1 VEINDR
7 GTIMRPRFIGII
19 LCVMAIGA
27 RAESPWDGLWYLDK
41 AKSRFAE
48 HHVALERL
56 PNGMWQY
63 TVGPRWQCLP
73 STAGHIPKRMHQIS
87 R

>member
-63 TVGPRWQCLP
+63 TVGASVAVFALDGRPY
-73 STAGHIPKRMHQIS
+73 SERMHQIS